1 MAQKCYEYLSTITKS
16 FYILYLFCKTL
27 AANQNLRQN
36 CIMKKMFLFSLLAS
50 LSLVPIFP
58 LNAQETITKNGYALT
73 FESNFA
79 ALNPQLKQR
88 LIETFFVVY
97 PKLAK
102 EYNPKTAKS
111 VQFFVDT
118 AYKGVAATSNGKV
131 TFSSIWMIKHPE
143 DIDVVTHEVMHIV
156 QDYGNSVGPGWLT
169 EGIAD
174 YARYKFGV
182 DNVTANWTLP
192 ALKPEHTYKNSYRI
206 TARFFA
212 WIEKNIK
219 VGTIKAIDASLRDHS
234 YNAEIWTRFTGKDLN
249 ALWADYVK
257 NPEI

>member
-1 MAQKCYEYLSTITKS
+1 
-16 FYILYLFCKTL
+16 
-27 AANQNLRQN
+27 
-36 CIMKKMFLFSLLAS
+36 MKKIFLLSLLAC
-50 LSLVPIFP
+50 LSLAPFSK
-58 LNAQETITKNGYALT
+58 LNAQEITKKNGYTLS

-79 ALNPQLKQR
+79 ALDPQLKKR
-88 LIETFFVVY
+88 LIETFFIVY

-102 EYNPKTAKS
+102 EYNPKTLKE
-111 VQFFVDT
+111 VKFFVDT
-118 AYKGVAATSNGKV
+118 SYKGVAATANGKV
-131 TFSSIWMIKHPE
+131 TFSSIWMVKHPE

-182 DNVTANWTLP
+182 DNAGAKWTLP
-192 ALKPEHTYKNSYRI
+192 ALKPEHSYKNSYRI

-212 WIEKNIK
+212 WIEKK
-219 VGTIKAIDASLRDHS
+219 VKSGTIKAVDASLRDHT
-234 YNAEIWTRFTGKDLN
+234 YTAAIWPKLTGKDLD

-257 NPEI
+257 NPEL